1 MSFAWNDPDYV
12 DLAVAAELLV
22 RQGAHEN
29 SGLTATNSTG
39 RAVQAMIADS
49 HDNYKGVLEKLPQIM
64 RDNSPEMGRLI
75 LTNKLI
81 NREKGLTNS
90 ASIGPGMEFHHWVP
104 NSAVHNETKYL
115 RPDAL
120 AFAHNELRRNVI
132 YPGTNDFSGVNLSRW
147 GHREGLGNA
156 HINPETG
163 GTWTNYWGTFPTPL
177 SAKTIRSDGDE
188 FIKASIQD
196 FIKHKAHPSIRMA
209 LEVYDREAPIRQMF
223 EELVG
228 PAIDFESPR
237 QHKNALKQAGVTD
250 EMVQKLAQERAG
262 TRKPVGTHKGKIL
275 TPSWKGIMRPG
286 AEESL
291 KRALKI

>member
-49 HDNYKGVLEKLPQIM
+49 HDNYKDVLEKLPQIM

-104 NSAVHNETKYL
+104 NSAVT
-115 RPDAL
+115 
-120 AFAHNELRRNVI
+120 
-132 YPGTNDFSGVNLSRW
+132 
-147 GHREGLGNA
+147 
-156 HINPETG
+156 
-163 GTWTNYWGTFPTPL
+163 
-177 SAKTIRSDGDE
+177 
-188 FIKASIQD
+188 Q
-196 FIKHKAHPSIRMA
+196 
-209 LEVYDREAPIRQMF
+209 
-223 EELVG
+223 
-228 PAIDFESPR
+228 
-237 QHKNALKQAGVTD
+237 
-250 EMVQKLAQERAG
+250 
-262 TRKPVGTHKGKIL
+262 
-275 TPSWKGIMRPG
+275 
-286 AEESL
+286 
-291 KRALKI
+291 